1 MQERSLF
8 IWHSLGTMYYLIL
21 KTMKKITRKM
31 RDRKIAGV
39 CSAIADRIG
48 IDPIWV
54 RLVTLLTGLLLFPW
68 VFIAY
73 FVAALVIPK
82 DDSEDEDVVDYKRLY
97 RVKKNRIL
105 GGVCTGMSQ
114 YFEIDVVAMRLI
126 FIGLTLLGG
135 FGILAYIL
143 LWVITPT
150 LQPLI
155 SK

>member
-1 MQERSLF
+1 
-8 IWHSLGTMYYLIL
+8 
-21 KTMKKITRKM
+21 MKKIRRKM
-31 RDRKIAGV
+31 RDRKVAGV

-54 RLVTLLTGLLLFPW
+54 RVIVLTAGILFFPW

-73 FVAALVIPK
+73 FVAALIIPK
-82 DDSEDEDVVDYKRLY
+82 DESEEEDVLDYKRLY

-105 GGVCTGMSQ
+105 GGVCTGMAQ

-126 FIGLTLLGG
+126 FLGLTLLGG

-143 LWVITPT
+143 LWMITPT

-155 SK
+155 AK

>member
-1 MQERSLF
+1 
-8 IWHSLGTMYYLIL
+8 
-21 KTMKKITRKM
+21 MKKITRKM

-54 RLVTLLTGLLLFPW
+54 RLITLLTGLLVFPW

-82 DDSEDEDVVDYKRLY
+82 DESEEVDVVDYKRLY

-105 GGVCTGMSQ
+105 GGVCTGMAQ
-114 YFEIDVVAMRLI
+114 YFDIDVVAMRLI
-126 FIGLTLLGG
+126 FIGLSILGG
-135 FGILAYIL
+135 FGILAYII
-143 LWVITPT
+143 LWMITPK
-150 LQPLI
+150 LEPLMA
-155 SK
+155 K